1 LYITS
6 SIENNGNVL
15 PENYKCPV
23 FSPHLQSEAY
33 VPSGVLLSVAQECLV
48 NHGGSIGE
56 GLPYSTSTFV
66 FIHQTSLHCRKNQGQ
81 LHLKFHARLST
92 LVIQNSN
99 VCSVVACVVILNYYY
114 GKDQEVGAVNACW
127 RYA

>member
-1 LYITS
+1 MPS
-6 SIENNGNVL
+6 QPRKHKGDAL
-15 PENYKCPV
+15 PENCKCPV
-23 FSPHLQSEAY
+23 FSSHLQSEAY

-48 NHGGSIGE
+48 NRGGSIDE

-66 FIHQTSLHCRKNQGQ
+66 FIHQTSTALRKNQGQ

-99 VCSVVACVVILNYYY
+99 ACSVVACVILS
-114 GKDQEVGAVNACW
+114 
-127 RYA
+127 